1 MALFLILMEIIYTVL
16 AVEFKPNFVSFV
28 TPVNAVGVLTHVLLL
43 VAVFR
48 VSRWF
53 CIPWLIYI
61 MLIVVV
67 LSLAAVLSVV
77 IPVGTSN
84 KEPDWLFIILTPIGI
99 LGLAGVYLYFW
110 IVVLELFI
118 KMGPLYYMD
127 GNLYGSPTHNIP
139 PPVPMH
145 TVPYGIYGGQDFQ
158 FQGNGDFNSVGPQSM
173 IYQPTQPV
181 IYTQPQP
188 HSYIQTSQQQQIY
201 FQQIQQQQLQQQEK
215 YQQSLQ
221 QM

>member
-1 MALFLILMEIIYTVL
+1 
-16 AVEFKPNFVSFV
+16 
-28 TPVNAVGVLTHVLLL
+28 
-43 VAVFR
+43 
-48 VSRWF
+48 
-53 CIPWLIYI
+53 

-77 IPVGTSN
+77 IPVGTSS

-127 GNLYGSPTHNIP
+127 GNLYGSPIQHNIP

-145 TVPYGIYGGQDFQ
+145 TVPMIYGGQDFQ

-201 FQQIQQQQLQQQEK
+201 FQQIQQQQLQQQQK
-215 YQQSLQ
+215 SQQSLQ

>member
-1 MALFLILMEIIYTVL
+1 MEIVYTIL
-16 AVEFKPNFVSFV
+16 AVQFKPTFVSFI
-28 TPVNAVGVLTHVLLL
+28 TPTNAVGVSVHILLL

-61 MLIVVV
+61 MLIVVG

-77 IPVGTSN
+77 IPVGTSP
-84 KEPDWLFIILTPIGI
+84 KEPNWLLVTLVPAGL
-99 LGLAGVYLYFW
+99 LGLAGLYLYFW

-118 KMGPLYYMD
+118 KMGPLYYVD
-127 GNLYGSPTHNIP
+127 GNLYGSQPNNLPP

-145 TVPYGIYGGQDFQ
+145 AVPMIYGGQGAYIQNNATNDISTSS
-158 FQGNGDFNSVGPQSM
+158 NMGPQSM
-173 IYQPTQPV
+173 IYQPTQPI

-201 FQQIQQQQLQQQEK
+201 FQQMQLQQQQK
-215 YQQSLQ
+215 LQ
-221 QM
+221 